1 MEPKVDCHVHVFDPK
16 RFPYASDVFY
26 RPAGSEIGTASLLGH
41 VLDAHDVRHALL
53 VGPNSGYGLDN
64 RCMLDA
70 LSLGAGRY
78 KGIAVVRN
86 DASRDELQDLQ
97 AAGVIGIAFNVALH
111 GIDFYSGIGPLLERL
126 RELAMWAQ
134 MQ

>member
-1 MEPKVDCHVHVFDPK
+1 MRRSAQREGTPMSIFEEPKIDCHVHVLDPA
-16 RFPYASDVFY
+16 RFPYRADTHY
-26 RPAGSEIGTASLLGH
+26 APMGQEIGTPEQLAQ
-41 VLDAHDVRHALL
+41 VMDAYGTRHALL

-70 LSLGAGRY
+70 LAQGAGRY

-97 AAGVIGIAFNVALH
+97 SAGVIGVAFNVAL
-111 GIDFYSGIGPLLERL
+111 LK
-126 RELAMWAQ
+126 
-134 MQ
+134 